1 MVSGNRVRIQLLAL
15 FLSLLVLAGCQARSP
30 VADTTPL
37 VCDKP
42 GTVSRGRVETTTRG
56 YAYEFHLYLP
66 PCYERDN
73 ERRYPV
79 VYLIPGR
86 GGGPGDWFAA
96 AAPLTAD
103 DLILTGQVPPFIMVS
118 TESTDADP
126 YADAIIQDLIP
137 HIESHYRVQ
146 ADRHH
151 RAVAGASLGGIGAY
165 RLAFR
170 YPEQFGS
177 AALFGSGLISGEEEQ
192 VRTWLA
198 AIPAADRPRVFL
210 NCGEEDSL
218 MLDRAQVIIALLD
231 EFAVDTTTIFS
242 PGEHTYSY
250 WVANLPAYFL
260 WLAEEW

>member
-1 MVSGNRVRIQLLAL
+1 MMSGKGVKIQLLAL
-15 FLSLLVLAGCQARSP
+15 CLSLLILAGCQARSP
-30 VADTTPL
+30 VAEATPL
-37 VCDKP
+37 ACDEP

-56 YAYEFHLYLP
+56 YAYEFRIYLP

-73 ERRYPV
+73 ERRYPA
-79 VYLIPGR
+79 VYLIPGK

-96 AAPLTAD
+96 AAHLTAD

-118 TESTDADP
+118 TESPDADP
-126 YADAIIQDLIP
+126 TVDAVVQDLIP

-146 ADRHH
+146 ADRNH

-177 AALFGSGLISGEEEQ
+177 VALFGSGLISGEEEQ
-192 VRTWLA
+192 VRTWLT
-198 AIPAADRPRVFL
+198 AIPSADRPHVFL
-210 NCGEEDSL
+210 NCGEEDHL
-218 MLDRAQVIIALLD
+218 MLERAQATIVLLD
-231 EFAVDTTTIFS
+231 QFGVDSTAIFS

-260 WLAEEW
+260 WLAEGW